1 VILFPEVSRRLFLL
15 SYFCFR
21 EYEMLEPALP
31 SYVESHVILVWESG
45 DLFHAWSA
53 AAQSGFWDVTN

>member
-1 VILFPEVSRRLFLL
+1 
-15 SYFCFR
+15 
-21 EYEMLEPALP
+21 MLEPALP